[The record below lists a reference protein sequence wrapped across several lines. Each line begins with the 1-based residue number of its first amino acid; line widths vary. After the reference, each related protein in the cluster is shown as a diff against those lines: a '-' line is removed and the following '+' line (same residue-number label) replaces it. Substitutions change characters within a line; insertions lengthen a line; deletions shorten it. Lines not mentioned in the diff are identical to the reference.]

1 VVELLIELVV
11 VGIMIAAPS
20 WCLARGLRNG
30 DRPTD
35 ATVKA
40 VLRDAGQPDE
50 PRPVILAAIGN
61 PSATPVL
68 AGLEARKART
78 PRRLSGSL
86 NVTVP
91 RRTARRKFR
100 PSAYATVGIVP
111 AGTTVSFTVPVRG
124 SARRY
129 LLTAAVGQAGGRLRL
144 YRLHLAGGTGAM
156 PRAAAAGTPGGG

>member
-1 VVELLIELVV
+1 VTELVIELIVV
-11 VGIMIAAPS
+11 AVVIAAPS

-30 DRPTD
+30 DRPAD
-35 ATVKA
+35 ATVTA
-40 VLRDAGQPDE
+40 VVRDAGQPDE
-50 PRPVILAAIGN
+50 RRPVILAAIEN

-78 PRRLSGSL
+78 PPRLSGSL

-111 AGTTVSFTVPVRG
+111 GKTTVSFTVPVRD

-129 LLTAAVGQAGGRLRL
+129 LLTAAVGQSSGRLRL
-144 YRLHLAGGTGAM
+144 YHLHLAGATRAA
-156 PRAAAAGTPGGG
+156 PRAAATGTPGGG

>member
-1 VVELLIELVV
+1 MAELLTELIVV
-11 VGIMIAAPS
+11 AVMLAAGS
-20 WCLARGLRNG
+20 WCLVQGLRNG
-30 DRPTD
+30 DRPAD
-35 ATVKA
+35 ANVTA

-50 PRPVILAAIGN
+50 PRPVILAARGN

-78 PRRLSGSL
+78 PPRLSGSL
-86 NVTVP
+86 NVTAP

-100 PSAYATVGIVP
+100 PSAYSTVGIVP
-111 AGTTVSFTVPVRG
+111 GETTVSFTVPVRG

-144 YRLHLAGGTGAM
+144 YRLHLAAAT
-156 PRAAAAGTPGGG
+156 RAASRPATTGTPDGR

>member
-1 VVELLIELVV
+1 VTELVIELIVV
-11 VGIMIAAPS
+11 AVIVVAPS

-30 DRPTD
+30 DRPAD

-61 PSATPVL
+61 PSPTPVL

-78 PRRLSGSL
+78 PSRLSGGM

-111 AGTTVSFTVPVRG
+111 GGTTVSFTVPVRG

-144 YRLHLAGGTGAM
+144 YRLHLAGATRAT
-156 PRAAAAGTPGGG
+156 PRAAAGAPGGQ

>member
-1 VVELLIELVV
+1 
-11 VGIMIAAPS
+11 MIAAPS

-30 DRPTD
+30 DRPAD
-35 ATVKA
+35 ATVTA

-50 PRPVILAAIGN
+50 PRPVIPAAIGN

-91 RRTARRKFR
+91 HRTARRKFR
-100 PSAYATVGIVP
+100 PSAHATVGIVP
-111 AGTTVSFTVPVRG
+111 GGTTVSFAVPV
-124 SARRY
+124 SSNARRY

-144 YRLHLAGGTGAM
+144 YHLHRPGIPVA
-156 PRAAAAGTPGGG
+156 PRAAAAGMSGGR

>member
-1 VVELLIELVV
+1 MAELVIELIVV
-11 VGIMIAAPS
+11 VAMIAVPS

-30 DRPTD
+30 DRPAD
-35 ATVKA
+35 ATVTA

-50 PRPVILAAIGN
+50 PWPVILAAIGN

-78 PRRLSGSL
+78 PRRLTGGL
-86 NVTVP
+86 NVSVP

-111 AGTTVSFTVPVRG
+111 GGTTVSFAVPVSS
-124 SARRY
+124 SARCY
-129 LLTAAVGQAGGRLRL
+129 LLTAAIGQAGGRLRL
-144 YRLHLAGGTGAM
+144 YHLHLAGGSAA
-156 PRAAAAGTPGGG
+156 PRAAAAGAPGGR

>member
-1 VVELLIELVV
+1 VVAVV
-11 VGIMIAAPS
+11 IVAPS

-30 DRPTD
+30 DRPAD
-35 ATVKA
+35 ATVTA
-40 VLRDAGQPDE
+40 MVRDAGQPEE

-78 PRRLSGSL
+78 PPRLSGTL

-91 RRTARRKFR
+91 HRTARRKFR
-100 PSAYATVGIVP
+100 PGAYATVGIVP
-111 AGTTVSFTVPVRG
+111 GKTTVRFAVPVRG
-124 SARRY
+124 PARRY

-144 YRLHLAGGTGAM
+144 YHLHVAAAGRAA

>member
-1 VVELLIELVV
+1 VTELVIELIVV
-11 VGIMIAAPS
+11 AVVIVAPS
-20 WCLARGLRNG
+20 WCLVRGLRNG
-30 DRPTD
+30 DRPAD
-35 ATVKA
+35 ARVTA
-40 VLRDAGQPDE
+40 VVRDAGQPDE

-78 PRRLSGSL
+78 PPRLSGTM

-111 AGTTVSFTVPVRG
+111 GKTTVSFAVPVRG

-144 YRLHLAGGTGAM
+144 YHLQVAGA
-156 PRAAAAGTPGGG
+156 PRAAATGTPGGG

>member
-1 VVELLIELVV
+1 MVV
-11 VGIMIAAPS
+11 VLIVVPS

-30 DRPTD
+30 DRPAD
-35 ATVKA
+35 ATVRA

-78 PRRLSGSL
+78 PYRLSGGL

-91 RRTARRKFR
+91 HRTGRRKFR

-111 AGTTVSFTVPVRG
+111 GGTTVSFTVPVRG

-144 YRLHLAGGTGAM
+144 YRLHVSGATRAS